1 MTIFGRDYLKI
12 PEFGTDVKIFPTRGA
27 AQKIQQGLD
36 SPMPVWKHQYPGVEA
51 MKVAVMGCVVNG
63 PLLCKL
69 VATN

>member
-1 MTIFGRDYLKI
+1 LALTLKY
-12 PEFGTDVKIFPTRGA
+12 FPHGVL

-36 SPMPVWKHQYPGVEA
+36 SSMPVWKHQCPGVEA